1 MQFKPILPLP
11 AAIITVFKI
20 NIIINNYNN
29 NNTTLQLWCTKWTLL
44 IAWE

>member
-11 AAIITVFKI
+11 AIITVFKI

-29 NNTTLQLWCTKWTLL
+29 NNNNNNTLQFWSTKWILR
-44 IAWE
+44 